1 MTTTSLLTPTII
13 TKEAL
18 RIFHN
23 TCKFAGLI
31 DMQYSDQFAQTGA
44 KIGSTINIR
53 KPNQF
58 TVSTGPNLDIQ
69 GITETSV
76 PLTIDTQAHVDFKFD
91 TVDLTLTIDEYS
103 DRYLK
108 PAVTRLASYVDYQ
121 CTGMYADVFN
131 AVGTFGTSPT
141 DVAGFMAAKQKLQ
154 EYAAPEDDQVYQVL
168 DPATMTKG
176 VVAMSGLFQSANLI
190 SEQYKSGKMGQALGL
205 NWYMDQNVRKHTM
218 GTWTGTPRVKT
229 TVSTEGSTTI
239 VTENWGAPGNTI
251 TAGTIFTVGSVNA
264 VNPENKQDLGYVQ
277 QFVVTAAATVDSSS
291 EASLSVYPPMYTSAS
306 GGLQTITAFPVAT
319 ATMTFRGTTAASK
332 TENLVFHKSAFAL
345 ATVDL
350 EMPKGLD
357 FASRQVM
364 DGISMRILRQYD
376 INTDVVPCRIDVLF
390 GKKAV
395 RPEWACRVP
404 GA

>member
-1 MTTTSLLTPTII
+1 MSNSILTPTVI

-18 RIFHN
+18 RLFHN

-44 KIGSTINIR
+44 KVGSTINIR

-108 PAVTRLASYVDYQ
+108 PAVSRLASYVDYQ
-121 CTGMYADVFN
+121 CTNMYRDVFN
-131 AVGTFGTSPT
+131 AVGTFGTAPT
-141 DVAGFMAAKQKLQ
+141 TIDGYMTAKQKLQ
-154 EYAAPEDDQVYQVL
+154 EYAAPEDDLVYQVL
-168 DPATMTKG
+168 DPATQVAAVK
-176 VVAMSGLFQSANLI
+176 AMSGLFQSADRI
-190 SEQYKSGKMGQALGL
+190 SEQYKTGKMGQALGM
-205 NWYMDQNVRKHTM
+205 NWYMDQNMRKHTM

-229 TVSTEGSTTI
+229 TVSTEGSTTL
-239 VTENWGAPGNTI
+239 VTENWGASGNTI
-251 TAGTIFTVGSVNA
+251 ARGTIITLGSVNA
-264 VNPENKQDLGYVQ
+264 VSPETKQSLGYAQ
-277 QFVVTAAATVDSSS
+277 QFVVTADATVNGSS
-291 EASLSVYPPMYTSAS
+291 EATLSVYPPMYTSAS
-306 GGLQTITAFPVAT
+306 GGLQTIDAFPVAT
-319 ATMTFRGTTAASK
+319 ASITFRGTTAQSK

-350 EMPKGLD
+350 ELPKGLD

-376 INTDVVPCRIDVLF
+376 INSDIVPCRIDILF
-390 GKKAV
+390 GNKCV

>member
-1 MTTTSLLTPTII
+1 MTTSSLLTPTVI

-44 KIGSTINIR
+44 KIGSSINIR

-58 TVSTGPNLDIQ
+58 TVSTGPNLDVQ

-76 PLTIDTQAHVDFKFD
+76 PLSVDTQAHVDFKFD

-108 PAVTRLASYVDYQ
+108 PAVSRLASYVDYA
-121 CTGMYADVFN
+121 CTGMYKDVFN
-131 AVGTFGTSPT
+131 AVGTFGTAPT
-141 DVAGFMAAKQKLQ
+141 TVAGYLAAKQKLQ
-154 EYAAPEDDQVYQVL
+154 EFAAPEDDQVFQVL
-168 DPATMTKG
+168 DPATQ
-176 VVAMSGLFQSANLI
+176 VAAIAAMSGLFQSAEKI
-190 SEQYKSGKMGQALGL
+190 SEQYKSGKMGQALGM
-205 NWYMDQNVRKHTM
+205 NWYMDQNMRKHTM

-229 TVSTEGSTTI
+229 TVSTEGSTAL

-251 TAGTIFTVGSVNA
+251 TAGTVITLGSVNG
-264 VNPENKQDLGYVQ
+264 VNPENKQSLGYVQ
-277 QFVVTAAATVDSSS
+277 QFVVTADVTVNGSS
-291 EASLSVYPPMYTSAS
+291 EATLAVYPPMYTAAS
-306 GGLQTITAFPVAT
+306 GGLQTIDAFPVAT
-319 ATMTFRGTTAASK
+319 ASITFRGTTAQSK

-350 EMPKGLD
+350 ELPRGVD
-357 FASRQVM
+357 FSARQVL

>member
-1 MTTTSLLTPTII
+1 MATNSLLTPTII

-18 RIFHN
+18 RLFHN
-23 TCKFAGLI
+23 SCKMTTNV
-31 DMQYSDQFAQTGA
+31 DTQYSDQFARTGA
-44 KIGSTINIR
+44 KIGATINIR
-53 KPNQF
+53 KPNQY
-58 TVSTGPNLDIQ
+58 TVSTGPNLDVQ
-69 GITETSV
+69 GITESSV

-108 PAVTRLASYVDYQ
+108 PAISRLASYVDYA
-121 CTGMYADVFN
+121 CTGMYQDVFN
-131 AVGTFGTSPT
+131 AVGTFGTAPT

-154 EYAAPEDDQVYQVL
+154 EFAAPEDDAIGLIL

-176 VVAMSGLFQSANLI
+176 VVAMSGLFQSADKI
-190 SEQYKSGKMGQALGL
+190 AEQYNMGKMGKALGM
-205 NWYMDQNVRKHTM
+205 NWYMDQNIRKHQM

-229 TVSTEGSTTI
+229 TVSTEGSTSLI
-239 VTENWGAPGNTI
+239 TENWGAAGNTV
-251 TAGTIFTVGSVNA
+251 TAGTIITLGSVNA
-264 VNPENKQDLGYVQ
+264 VNPENKQDLGYAQ
-277 QFVVTAAATVDSSS
+277 QFVVTALATADVSA
-291 EASLSVYPPMYTSAS
+291 EATLSVYPPMYTAAS

-319 ATMTFRGTTAASK
+319 ASITFRGTTAQNK
-332 TENLVFHKSAFAL
+332 TENLAFHKSAFAL

-357 FASRQVM
+357 FSAREVM

-376 INTDVVPCRIDVLF
+376 INTDVVPCRIDILF

-395 RPEWACRVP
+395 RPEWAVRVP

>member
-1 MTTTSLLTPTII
+1 MSNSILTPTII

-76 PLTIDTQAHVDFKFD
+76 PLSVDTQAHVDFKFD

-108 PAVTRLASYVDYQ
+108 PAVARLASYVDYQ
-121 CTGMYADVFN
+121 CTAMYQDVFN
-131 AVGTFGTSPT
+131 AVGTFGTAPT
-141 DVAGFMAAKQKLQ
+141 TVAGYLAAKQKLQ
-154 EYAAPEDDQVYQVL
+154 EYATPEDDQVFQVL
-168 DPATMTKG
+168 DPATQ
-176 VVAMSGLFQSANLI
+176 VAAVAAMSGLFQSAEKI
-190 SEQYKSGKMGQALGL
+190 SEQYKSGKMGMALGM
-205 NWYMDQNVRKHTM
+205 NWFMDQNIRKHTM

-229 TVSTEGSTTI
+229 TVSTEGSTTL

-251 TAGTIFTVGSVNA
+251 TKGTVITLGSVNG
-264 VNPENKQDLGYVQ
+264 VNPENKQSLGYVQ
-277 QFVVTAAATVDSSS
+277 QFVVTADVTVNGSS
-291 EASLSVYPPMYTSAS
+291 EATLAVYPPMYTSAS
-306 GGLQTITAFPVAT
+306 GGLQTIDAFPVAT
-319 ATMTFRGTTAASK
+319 ASITFRGTTAQSK

-350 EMPKGLD
+350 ELPKGID
-357 FASRQVM
+357 FSARQVM

-376 INTDVVPCRIDVLF
+376 INTDIVPCRIDVLF
-390 GKKAV
+390 GKKCV
-395 RPEWACRVP
+395 RPEWACRVA